1 MNNKVNRALVAKKPS
16 FKTTTLIA
24 AIGMIVYTIYV
35 VVRYAIHEFFPVP
48 YHYDLLN
55 DIQERIIIDILP
67 VSLIIAGAG
76 LWEYSPSITASKSF
90 RALTICLFIALI
102 GTLLV
107 SPLYTYQTGG
117 WMGYLF
123 PKICWRSI
131 LLVSGIV
138 WLFMFRRQPLEET
151 SPRSYRV
158 TLILA
163 MLLLALPMVLEAI
176 SGISLLCGRDIVLG
190 LNSGA
195 IKSWVKYIAP
205 ILPLVHFVFPRI
217 EKINYMCNNHC
228 TPGSYERRT
237 FKRNRMITLVLVGV
251 MIISGIVGMA
261 IFHGVICHEAAF
273 LKYGYLKQYTIL
285 HNIGVTSLSV
295 MAFTLLS
302 SYIMLSIMAF
312 RYLPNP
318 RGYKIYNIACQV
330 LTWGCL
336 IPAIWAPSNFNEIFG
351 AIFLFSFC
359 AFFITTTIRVI
370 SYSIPIGVDKLKGVE
385 LKEGAIIP
393 D

>member
-1 MNNKVNRALVAKKPS
+1 MKLS

-24 AIGMIVYTIYV
+24 AIGMIVYTAYV
-35 VVRYAIHEFFPVP
+35 LTRYAIYEFCSMPP
-48 YHYDLLN
+48 YHYHLGY
-55 DIQERIIIDILP
+55 DISVRLIYDILP
-67 VSLIIAGAG
+67 LSMIVACCG
-76 LWEYSPSITASKSF
+76 LWKYRPAENASKSF
-90 RALTICLFIALI
+90 RVFTICLFVAMFC
-102 GTLLV
+102 TLLF
-107 SPLYTYQTGG
+107 SPLYTYSIVGLE
-117 WMGYLF
+117 YIF
-123 PKICWRSI
+123 PPIFWRAI
-131 LLVSGIV
+131 TLISGIV

-251 MIISGIVGMA
+251 MVISGIVGMA
-261 IFHGVICHEAAF
+261 IFQGVICHEVAF

-312 RYLPNP
+312 RQLPNP
-318 RGYKIYNIACQV
+318 RGYKIYNTVCQII
-330 LTWGCL
+330 TWGSL
-336 IPAIWAPSNFNEIFG
+336 LVVFLASDGVDEVFG
-351 AIFLFSFC
+351 MIFLISFC
-359 AFFITTTIRVI
+359 AFFITTAIRVI
-370 SYSIPIGVDKLKGVE
+370 SYSFPTGIDKLKGIE
-385 LKEGAIIP
+385 IKEGAIIP

>member
-1 MNNKVNRALVAKKPS
+1 MKPS

-24 AIGMIVYTIYV
+24 AIGMIVYTIYIIMLF
-35 VVRYAIHEFFPVP
+35 AIHKLYPTP
-48 YHYDLLN
+48 YHYDLWK
-55 DIQERIIIDILP
+55 DIQERLIVDILQ
-67 VSLIIAGAG
+67 VSFIIAGIG
-76 LWEYSPSITASKSF
+76 LWKYRPSDAASKSF
-90 RALTICLFIALI
+90 RIFTVCLFVALV
-102 GTLLV
+102 GTLLC
-107 SPLYTYQTGG
+107 SPLYTYQIVGV
-117 WMGYLF
+117 GYLF
-123 PKICWRSI
+123 PSIYWRVI
-131 LLVSGIV
+131 MLVSGIV

-228 TPGSYERRT
+228 TPGSYDEGS
-237 FKRNRMITLVLVGV
+237 FNRNRSITLVLVGV

-312 RYLPNP
+312 RQLPNP
-318 RGYKIYNIACQV
+318 IGYKIYNVICQCITLGSLFLAVIFSLAGQPIANIFVV
-330 LTWGCL
+330 LFIIAG
-336 IPAIWAPSNFNEIFG
+336 
-351 AIFLFSFC
+351 C
-359 AFFITTTIRVI
+359 AFYITTTIRVI
-370 SYSIPIGVDKLKGVE
+370 SYSIPIGVDKLKGIE

>member
-1 MNNKVNRALVAKKPS
+1 MKSS

-24 AIGMIVYTIYV
+24 AIGMIVYALYIV
-35 VVRYAIHEFFPVP
+35 ARYIINCAYPTAYCFDLWIDIRTRLIF
-48 YHYDLLN
+48 DLLP
-55 DIQERIIIDILP
+55 I
-67 VSLIIAGAG
+67 SLIIAGIG
-76 LWEYSPSITASKSF
+76 LYKKRPIDTMKSF
-90 RALTICLFIALI
+90 HFLTVCLFIALI
-102 GTLLV
+102 GTLV
-107 SPLYTYQTGG
+107 FSSIYTYCHSI
-117 WMGYLF
+117 WPPF
-123 PKICWRSI
+123 CWRMI
-131 LLVSGIV
+131 LLVAGIV

-237 FKRNRMITLVLVGV
+237 FKRNRMITLVLVGI

-312 RYLPNP
+312 RQLPNP
-318 RGYKIYNIACQV
+318 TGYKIYNVICQCITLGSLFLAVKFSLAGQPIADIFVV
-330 LTWGCL
+330 LFIIAG
-336 IPAIWAPSNFNEIFG
+336 
-351 AIFLFSFC
+351 C
-359 AFFITTTIRVI
+359 AFYITTTIRVI